1 MTLRSRAAAMSALIW
16 IGGAALAGQLAW
28 SQDAIGSQETGS
40 QETARSI
47 QRGLQYVQQAGERW
61 IEKRG
66 CVSCHQIP
74 TLIWSHETARRTELI
89 AVSDQL
95 DEWERWSTDVLNFV
109 KPEQK
114 ADLDHSAT
122 MAANIDT
129 MTQLLLAIPRTNAS
143 SAPGG
148 TDWRSRFAEKLLEE
162 QSADGSWRACG
173 QLPAQRRPTKETT
186 ATTTAWTALA
196 LMREPVEFDPST
208 AIQFVDSIDQPESTE
223 FLAARL
229 LLAHEMDRRLS
240 EQSLP
245 HASTQQWRSA
255 LLDHQN
261 EDGGWG
267 WKLADGSDALGTGYA
282 LHALA
287 AIGTD
292 SSVLNL
298 AMKYLV
304 ATQEPN
310 GRWKVPGTKASAKG
324 RATPTANDWGSAW
337 AVIALSTNAK
347 QSASV
352 KHDE

>member
-1 MTLRSRAAAMSALIW
+1 MTFRSRVAATSALIW
-16 IGGAALAGQLAW
+16 IGGVALAGQPAW
-28 SQDAIGSQETGS
+28 SQDA
-40 QETARSI
+40 ARSI

-74 TLIWSHETARRTELI
+74 TLIWSHEAARRTDSI

-95 DEWERWSTDVLNFV
+95 DDWERWSTDVVNFV

-114 ADLDHSAT
+114 ANLDQSAT

-148 TDWRSRFAEKLLEE
+148 TDWRLRFAEKLLEE

-196 LMREPVEFDPST
+196 LMREPVEFEPST
-208 AIQFVDSIDQPESTE
+208 AIQFVDSIDRPESTE
-223 FLAARL
+223 FLATRL
-229 LLAHEMDRRLS
+229 LLAHEMNRRLS
-240 EQSLP
+240 KQSLP
-245 HASTQQWRSA
+245 PSSSQRWRSA

-261 EDGGWG
+261 DDGGWG
-267 WKLADGSDALGTGYA
+267 WKLADTSDALGTGYA

-287 AIGTD
+287 MTGAD
-292 SSVLNL
+292 SNVLDR
-298 AMKYLV
+298 AVKYLV
-304 ATQEPN
+304 ATQEPS

-324 RATPTANDWGSAW
+324 KATPTANDWGSAW

-347 QSASV
+347 QSTSV
-352 KHDE
+352 KHGQ

>member
-1 MTLRSRAAAMSALIW
+1 MTFRSRVAATSALIW
-16 IGGAALAGQLAW
+16 IGGVALAGQPAW
-28 SQDAIGSQETGS
+28 SQDAT
-40 QETARSI
+40 RSI
-47 QRGLQYVQQAGERW
+47 QSGLQYVQQAGERW

-74 TLIWSHETARRTELI
+74 TLIWSHEAARRTESI

-95 DEWERWSTDVLNFV
+95 DEWERWSTDVVNFV

-186 ATTTAWTALA
+186 ATTTAWTAFA

-287 AIGTD
+287 ATGTD
-292 SSVLNL
+292 SSTLNL
-298 AMKYLV
+298 AVKYLL

-310 GRWKVPGTKASAKG
+310 GRWKVPVTKASAKG